1 MFDITA
7 SCRTCMKDNVT
18 LIDLY
23 EIVEVEEN
31 YLQLAELLVQCT
43 PIEVSKEDGLPQ
55 KLCDDCVKV
64 LQLTYS
70 FRKQATKAQDEFK
83 KLLERNVKTEPQ
95 EVDLKTEN
103 DHDYF
108 ANYEDFNFNPDFSKN
123 EIEDKEY
130 TCSKCNKQFTKEKKY
145 LKHLEAHENLSLECD
160 ICKKLYSSQALLD
173 KHRAKHVENMCFVGD
188 QSLSSDTQ
196 LMQKNIQILN
206 IAEQE
211 EIEVKTEE
219 TPLDILQCAH
229 CRLTFTKQRSLSM
242 HMRKHRNV
250 KTKKEFICDTCGKTF
265 TMKHL
270 LKRHVVM
277 HSKVK
282 PHKCE
287 KCSKTYARRDQLI
300 SHMYSH
306 KEHKPYVCEYCKKS
320 FSQMC
325 SLKDHLRTH
334 TGETPFL
341 CSECG
346 KGFSNNSNLRQ
357 HMMRHSGVKPYACNL
372 CPKTFCTKGQMRSHV
387 STHTGEHPFKCE
399 ECGAAFTKQ
408 NSLKKHSM
416 IHLAIRPFACETCNM
431 RFTCKDHLKRHTRIH
446 TGEKPYKC
454 KYCERAFSQSND
466 LVKHTRQHIGQNIY
480 QCTICGSRFRLL
492 SELKHH
498 YPVHFA
504 NGEGNDPQISTKE
517 NTETNTNEVAKLP
530 VLEPKPSEFNFLAF
544 KSDKGLHPS
553 LLLKAPEVDKD
564 LPMLGLKP
572 AENVDSDPSRS
583 LVDSNR
589 IVITINS
596 CDTNGVVN
604 GITIKLPPK
613 ES

>member
-1 MFDITA
+1 MFDITT

-18 LIDLY
+18 LVDLY

-55 KLCDDCVKV
+55 NLCDACVKV

-108 ANYEDFNFNPDFSKN
+108 ANYEDFNFNPDFSKT

-130 TCSKCNKQFTKEKKY
+130 TCSKCSKQFTKEKKY

-160 ICKKLYSSQALLD
+160 ICKKLYSSQTLLD
-173 KHRAKHVENMCFVGD
+173 KHRAKHVKNMCYVGD
-188 QSLSSDTQ
+188 QSYSDDTHLLQ
-196 LMQKNIQILN
+196 PNM
-206 IAEQE
+206 EQE

-219 TPLDILQCAH
+219 APLCVLQCPH

-250 KTKKEFICDTCGKTF
+250 KKEFICDTCGKKF
-265 TMKHL
+265 AMKHL

-277 HSKVK
+277 HSEVK

-387 STHTGEHPFKCE
+387 STHTGEHPYKCE

-416 IHLAIRPFACETCNM
+416 IHLAIRPFACDTCNM

-492 SELKHH
+492 SELKQH

-504 NGEGNDPQISTKE
+504 NGEEGNDPQITTKDNAE
-517 NTETNTNEVAKLP
+517 ANTNEVPKLP
-530 VLEPKPSEFNFLAF
+530 MLEPKPSEFNFLTF

-553 LLLKAPEVDKD
+553 LLLKPPEDKD
-564 LPMLGLKP
+564 LSMLGSKP
-572 AENVDSDPSRS
+572 AETVDGETDRS
-583 LVDSNR
+583 FSDSNR